1 MKKEE
6 ILEANKKEN
15 AKKDVYEIE
24 VDNKACKYAAMGM
37 FILAGVLLIYEMA
50 IDKGVNPAFYSF
62 LSLFNAVAY
71 GYKASKLEKN
81 RKANIVV
88 AVLWGIV
95 TVVLL
100 LCYFKVI

>member
-24 VDNKACKYAAMGM
+24 INNKACKYAAMGM
-37 FILAGVLLIYEMA
+37 FILAGILLIYEMA
-50 IDKGVNPAFYSF
+50 IDKGINPAFYSF

-71 GYKASKLEKN
+71 AYKASKLEKN
-81 RKANIVV
+81 RRINIFV
-88 AVLWGIV
+88 AVSWGLI
-95 TVVLL
+95 TIVLL